1 MSAIVRIP
9 VGVVIERRKADSP
22 WIDFTWRP
30 LAALPGEPDASPWTM
45 LSETA
50 EGATFYAGRAD
61 VVLHSSETA
70 NYRDNLSTGEA
81 KLWVVLRPTGAEP
94 PFVVVC
100 VTADGSEGEGYTS
113 AGDDIVEQVPMPV
126 AIWGTVDAFIAEHH
140 VEQPFYKRKRDRA
153 NLDALSRRPRS
164 AEDDG

>member
-1 MSAIVRIP
+1 MSASIRIP
-9 VGVVIERRKADSP
+9 VGVVVERRKADSP

-50 EGATFYAGRAD
+50 DGATFYAGRAD
-61 VVLHSSETA
+61 VMLHSSETS
-70 NYRDNLSTGEA
+70 NYRDNLATGEA

-94 PFVVVC
+94 PFAVVC

-113 AGDDIVEQVPMPV
+113 AGNDIVEQVPMPE
-126 AIWGTVDAFIAEHH
+126 AIRGTVDVFVAEHH
-140 VEQPFYKRKRDRA
+140 VEQPFFKRKRDRA
-153 NLDALSRRPRS
+153 NLDALGRRTRP
-164 AEDDG
+164 AEDEG